1 MARDGRPRSPH
12 GGVIISHTYT
22 RSFSLIASTFVI
34 SCTISHSPSGDSSPL
49 SRSHHVSAILGLT
62 RGYDWNSPPTF
73 GRQEF
78 PFSFLFVMRPIQAFA
93 QLFYDTTTVQHVS
106 FFFFFSLFWSLGRVF
121 SFSYLADSPSLW
133 LATKKRKSWIGEV
146 SSAPKIFYIHT
157 SGGLSFLL
165 FFLKQDT
172 TTLPSDIGLL
182 NSKCRFWM

>member
-12 GGVIISHTYT
+12 GGVIISHTYK
-22 RSFSLIASTFVI
+22 RSFSFIASTFVI

-106 FFFFFSLFWSLGRVF
+106 FLFCLPFSGVLGWF
-121 SFSYLADSPSLW
+121 L
-133 LATKKRKSWIGEV
+133 
-146 SSAPKIFYIHT
+146 
-157 SGGLSFLL
+157 FLL
-165 FFLKQDT
+165 ILRIPPPFGLRLKKEKAGLERYHLLLRFSTYTHQGVFLFCCFFLNRIPP
-172 TTLPSDIGLL
+172 LCLAILA
-182 NSKCRFWM
+182 F